1 MDEQPTNPFQPSF
14 GSRPKLFVGRQPIL
28 GSVER
33 SLSLGPRDYGFM
45 RLLLGQRGS
54 GKTTLLA
61 EISERAAM
69 KGAVV
74 LRADAATPGLLDRIA
89 SKIVDAHQLHEI
101 DDPSRQSRLS
111 GVSVGPIGLRW
122 EGSNRQGIAVH
133 LEGLAAWAD
142 SQGTLVLLTVD
153 EMHAGDRN
161 ELRRLCADLQAI
173 TNIDEMPLAFVGAG
187 LPEMSH
193 TVLQDKKMTF
203 FHRCHRDKVPAIEH
217 SDAWRC
223 LRQTVEES
231 NATIHPEALKL
242 LASAAADGL
251 AYKLQSLGHHAWRLS
266 GAPEHPIDLMC
277 AQEAVDLAEADFKE
291 KVLVPMWS
299 DLPQTDQD
307 YLIALS
313 AHNGRAKPREIA
325 ARITDQSPR
334 SLSRAEVRLRDAG
347 HLARSEDGEIVSV
360 GPLTAEIVNDIK
372 SHEDEYRDGIIDY
385 DVAAVPMPAVE
396 PKPSRTTLCRAYMP
410 RAKAQCILSRGHRG
424 PHRSTR

>member
-1 MDEQPTNPFQPSF
+1 MDDQPANPFQPSF
-14 GSRPKLFVGRQPIL
+14 GRRPKLFVGRQPIL
-28 GSVER
+28 DSVEQ
-33 SLSLGPRDYGFM
+33 SLSIGSGDYGFT

-61 EISERAAM
+61 EISERAALN
-69 KGAVV
+69 GAIV
-74 LRADAATPGLLDRIA
+74 LRADASTPGLLERIA

-101 DDPSRQSRLS
+101 NDASRRSRLS
-111 GVSVGPIGLRW
+111 GVSIGPVGLRW
-122 EGSNRQGIAVH
+122 EGATRQGIAAH
-133 LEGLAAWAD
+133 LDSLAAWAA
-142 SQGTLVLLTVD
+142 SQDTIVLLTVD

-161 ELRRLCADLQAI
+161 ELRRLCADLQTI

-203 FHRCHRDKVPAIEH
+203 FHRCYRDEVPVIAEP
-217 SDAWRC
+217 DAWRC
-223 LRQTVEES
+223 LRQTIQES
-231 NATIHPEALKL
+231 NGTIHQEAIRL

-277 AQEAVDLAEADFKE
+277 AQEAVSLAEADFKQ

-299 DLPQTDQD
+299 DLPQTDQN

-313 AHNGRAKPREIA
+313 AHHGRAKPREIA
-325 ARITDQSPR
+325 AHINDQSAR
-334 SLSRAEVRLRDAG
+334 SLSRAEGRLTDAG
-347 HLARSEDGEIVSV
+347 HLARSEHGEIVSV
-360 GPLTAEIVNDIK
+360 GPLTVDIVNDITRR
-372 SHEDEYRDGIIDY
+372 EDEYRDGITD
-385 DVAAVPMPAVE
+385 DASRLAMPAAE
-396 PKPSRTTLCRAYMP
+396 SKLSRATLCHAYMP
-410 RAKAQCILSRGHRG
+410 RAKARCILPRGHRG